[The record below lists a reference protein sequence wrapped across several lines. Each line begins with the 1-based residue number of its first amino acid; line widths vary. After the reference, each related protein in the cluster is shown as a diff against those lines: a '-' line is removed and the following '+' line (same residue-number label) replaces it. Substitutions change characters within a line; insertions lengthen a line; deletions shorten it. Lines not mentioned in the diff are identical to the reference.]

1 MNAFRQAALVVA
13 KLDRDAADD
22 LLERMPDEHARAI
35 RDELAFIDDADA
47 NDAEHVIEDFLE
59 TAVSC
64 EEAVLDVETERLATF
79 PIPTQSSSTSLEEL
93 TRYDDAK
100 IAEAIRYERATIV
113 AALLRSMPQKR
124 AANVLQLLPPSTQWL
139 VLNHLNRGQLASV
152 AVVEVIADRICELLS
167 PVRVESVEPQID
179 ALFGIFRELDAS
191 EQNSMLQSLEMEQ
204 PMLAQR
210 LRASIASTRNHARA
224 A

>member
-35 RDELAFIDDADA
+35 RDELAFLDDTDA
-47 NDAEHVIEDFLE
+47 NDAEHVIEEFLE
-59 TAVSC
+59 TTGGKA
-64 EEAVLDVETERLATF
+64 ETILDSETERHATL
-79 PIPTQSSSTSLEEL
+79 PIPVQCSSTSLAEL
-93 TRYDDAK
+93 TRHDDEK

-113 AALLRSMPQKR
+113 AALLRSMPQR
-124 AANVLQLLPPSTQWL
+124 QAAKVLQRLPPSTQWL
-139 VLNHLNRGQLASV
+139 VLNHLNRGQLANETI
-152 AVVEVIADRICELLS
+152 VEVIADRICELLS
-167 PVRVESVEPQID
+167 QARMESVEPQID
-179 ALFGIFRELDAS
+179 ALHGIFCELDNRQQ
-191 EQNSMLQSLEMEQ
+191 ESMLQTLEVEQ

-210 LRASIASTRNHARA
+210 LRASIASVGSCVRA